1 MMKGETIHPLAWV
14 LHRSLPWILAIRPKT
29 LGAAVVPVAV
39 GTALAARMADWQ
51 VVPALLCLAFALL
64 VQIGTNFT
72 NDYFDFIKGADT
84 ADRVGPTRVVAAGL
98 VSLQAMR
105 RAIVVTFVMAFVV
118 GSQLLFYGGWW
129 LVGVGLASILFGL
142 AYTAGPFPLA
152 YNGLGDVFVFIFF
165 GWVAVV
171 FTFYVQTGFWVGELW
186 LAGSAIG
193 ALATNILV
201 INNARDRLTDEA
213 AGKRTLVV
221 RYGRRFAIVQYG
233 LSIVV
238 AAAVPVL
245 FWAMGFGGA
254 ILLPLLS
261 IIPSGVLWWQFAR
274 AGSPV
279 EYGRILGK
287 TGAVLMLYGLLF
299 SIGLWVS

>member
-1 MMKGETIHPLAWV
+1 MMKGGAIYPLAWV
-14 LHRSLPWILAIRPKT
+14 IHRSVPWMLAVRPKT

-39 GTALAARMADWQ
+39 GTALAARLSDWQ
-51 VVPALLCLAFALL
+51 IVPALLCLVFALL

-105 RAIVVTFVMAFVV
+105 RAIVVTFVVAFLV
-118 GSQLLFYGGWW
+118 GSQLLFYGGWG
-129 LVGVGLASILFGL
+129 LVVVGMASILFGL

-171 FTFYVQTGFWVGELW
+171 FTFYVQTGFFVGELW

-221 RYGRRFAIVQYG
+221 RYGQRFAIVQYG

-238 AAAVPVL
+238 GAVVPVL

-274 AGSPV
+274 ASSAV
-279 EYGRILGK
+279 EFGGILGK